1 MEETTMNL
9 TYYGVRGSIP
19 TPGEETAHYGG
30 NTSCA
35 VINTAQNLIILDAG
49 TGLRTLGQ
57 QLMKK
62 EFGKGQ
68 GKAHI
73 LLSHMHWDHIQ
84 GFPFFIPAYIPGNEI
99 HFYCEQRRNNTI
111 EDIIKKQQQ
120 PPSFPEGATFNA
132 NLHYHTITEWQPLT
146 INNTKIT
153 PATLLHPDGVTAYR
167 IEHAGKTLVYATDT
181 EHSPSTEDKLI
192 TLAAG
197 ADILIYDAQYTP
209 EEYPTKKGWGHSTYE
224 IGAEIARKAGVKQ
237 LHLFHH
243 DPTHDDAFID
253 AIVGKAK
260 TLFPNTHA
268 ARERTMYEA

>member
-1 MEETTMNL
+1 MNI

-35 VINTAQNLIILDAG
+35 VVQTDQTLLILDAG
-49 TGLRTLGQ
+49 TGLRQLGL

-62 EFGKGQ
+62 EFGK

-84 GFPFFIPAYIPGNEI
+84 GFPFFIPAYVPGNEI

-111 EDIIKKQQQ
+111 EDIIKKQQE
-120 PPSFPEGATFNA
+120 PPSFPEGARFNA
-132 NLHYHTITEWQPLT
+132 HIHYHTIAEWQT
-146 INNTKIT
+146 IPIETTRIT

-167 IEHAGKTLVYATDT
+167 IEHDNKTIVYATDT
-181 EHSPSTEDKLI
+181 EHSPHTDDKLI
-192 TLAAG
+192 TLAAD

-209 EEYPTKKGWGHSTYE
+209 EEYSTKKGWGHSTYK
-224 IGAEIARKAGVKQ
+224 IGTAIAQKARVKQ

-243 DPTHDDAFID
+243 DPIHDDAAID
-253 AIVGKAK
+253 AIVAQAQ

-268 ARERTMYEA
+268 AQERQTYET